1 MNNKIIY
8 NTLVILIFTLVIN
21 TEAVSQVDSSFTY
34 QGELIHNGSPANGQY
49 DINLD
54 LVDGDLNPWG
64 NTSVHQAVD
73 VVNGVFSVNADFDIA
88 AYDGYKDFTVTVS
101 IRKTS
106 EGPSGPFTTLGSH
119 TVQAVPL
126 ATNLTNGGAST
137 GEVLTFNG
145 YQWAP
150 SSPNLIW
157 QENGTDTYY
166 SAGEVGIGTSNPLAK
181 LHVQSDDDTQD
192 PLRVRVD
199 NTTKFWVKGDGSSNF
214 YDNSNFYGDTKQPI
228 NSNGM
233 MKFMIHAVCDST
245 PTIEKSYN
253 GVNSST
259 AISISA
265 GNGSGRCEID
275 FPFNIVNRFWQSS
288 AVFAVDTGSPGL
300 RGVTCRRGSGDDKL
314 LCERFNAG
322 SGNLSPGPIMV
333 LVY

>member
-145 YQWAP
+145 YQWTP
-150 SSPNLIW
+150 SAPNLIW
-157 QENGTDTYY
+157 QENGGDTYY
-166 SAGEVGIGTSNPLAK
+166 SDGEVGIGTSNPLAK

-199 NTTKFWVKGDGSSNF
+199 NTTKFWVKKDGSS
-214 YDNSNFYGDTKQPI
+214 SFYGDTKQSSF
-228 NSNGM
+228 SNGM
-233 MKFMIHAVCDST
+233 MKFMVHAGCDSS

-253 GVNSST
+253 GVTNSTTAPSIIST
-259 AISISA
+259 G
-265 GNGSGRCEID
+265 GNGRCEIS
-275 FPFNIVNRFWQSS
+275 FPINITERYWQAS
-288 AVFAVDTGSPGL
+288 AVYASDTGSPGL
-300 RGVTCRRGSGDDKL
+300 RSVSCRIGSGTTKL
-314 LCERFNAG
+314 LCERYNAG
-322 SGNLSPGPIMV
+322 TGNLSPGPIMV
-333 LVY
+333 FIY